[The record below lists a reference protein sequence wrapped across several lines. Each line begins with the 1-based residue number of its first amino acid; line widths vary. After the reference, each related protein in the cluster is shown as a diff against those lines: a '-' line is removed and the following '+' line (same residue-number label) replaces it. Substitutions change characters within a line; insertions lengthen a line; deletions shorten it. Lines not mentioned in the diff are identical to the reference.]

1 VSGFSEHNDNDADRV
16 GWSDVRELEVAF
28 NRLLAHANLSGRPV
42 TLETTHDLLK
52 AHDSQVTIDDIQR

>member
-1 VSGFSEHNDNDADRV
+1 M

-42 TLETTHDLLK
+42 TLETTYDLLK